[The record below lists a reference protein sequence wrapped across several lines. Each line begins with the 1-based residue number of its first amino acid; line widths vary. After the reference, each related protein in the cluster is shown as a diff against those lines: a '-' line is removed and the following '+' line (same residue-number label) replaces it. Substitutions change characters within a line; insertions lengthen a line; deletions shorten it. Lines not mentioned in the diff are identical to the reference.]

1 MPIDLRSDTVTKPTA
16 GMRAAMAAAEV
27 GDDERDGDPTTRR
40 LEQRV
45 AALLGKE
52 DALFFPSG
60 CMANQAGVW
69 LHAKRGTEVLLDYDS
84 HIVHSEIAATAVLSG
99 AQVLPVVPKGPVMT
113 ADDLRGSF
121 RPDSRYF
128 PAPSLVCVENTH
140 NGAGGVVTAL
150 EEMRAIRSVAAERG
164 LPVHLDGARLWNA
177 SVASGVPLDAYAA
190 EADSVMVAFSKGLG
204 APVGAALAGTREAMV
219 RAWTARKLFGGAMR
233 QSGILA
239 AAVLYGLDHHMHRL
253 GRRSRQCQDDREHH
267 RWRGRRER
275 GAARYEHRDDRSP
288 TSACRRQR
296 SCAPRRRRACW
307 SRSGRRRVCA
317 WSRTSTSAP
326 RTRSAPPRWC
336 APHCHPERSEG
347 PVLPRRDWLPGDAQG
362 SFVASLLR
370 MTISAE

>member
-16 GMRAAMAAAEV
+16 GMRAAMATAEV

-99 AQVLPVVPKGPVMT
+99 AQVLPVVPKGLVMT

-150 EEMRAIRSVAAERG
+150 EEMREIRRVAAERG

-253 GRRSRQCQDDREHH
+253 VDDHVNAKTIASIIDGAGDASVVPPDTNIVMIDLSPRH
-267 RWRGRRER
+267 
-275 GAARYEHRDDRSP
+275 GAAEIVRAAKARGVLVSEW
-288 TSACRRQR
+288 SA
-296 SCAPRRRRACW
+296 
-307 SRSGRRRVCA
+307 
-317 WSRTSTSAP
+317 
-326 RTRSAPPRWC
+326 TR
-336 APHCHPERSEG
+336 
-347 PVLPRRDWLPGDAQG
+347 
-362 SFVASLLR
+362 LR
-370 MTISAE
+370 MVTHLDVSADDAKHAAEVLRTALSS